1 MPIMDGCETCRRFRE
16 FETAYRLAQNDYD
29 NYLSSVGNDMNNPL
43 VATATN
49 GDSAGARTSAAGSG
63 SGTGTDAG
71 VGGGSGA
78 NINGGKD
85 GGPGTAGVPMGV
97 VPLVP
102 APTTPGGIAL
112 AAFPGIS
119 VVPRRTMRRRIV
131 IIGIS
136 ANSDG
141 ESKKMALDAGST
153 NRHVLCT
160 FLPYIHNHSPISHSI
175 HPFILHLVNTPF
187 LSHF

>member
-49 GDSAGARTSAAGSG
+49 GDSAGAGAGAG
-63 SGTGTDAG
+63 AGTGADAG
-71 VGGGSGA
+71 VGGGSGV
-78 NINGGKD
+78 NINVGRD
-85 GGPGTAGVPMGV
+85 GGPGTAGVPVGV
-97 VPLVP
+97 VPLAP

-153 NRHVLCT
+153 
-160 FLPYIHNHSPISHSI
+160 
-175 HPFILHLVNTPF
+175 
-187 LSHF
+187 